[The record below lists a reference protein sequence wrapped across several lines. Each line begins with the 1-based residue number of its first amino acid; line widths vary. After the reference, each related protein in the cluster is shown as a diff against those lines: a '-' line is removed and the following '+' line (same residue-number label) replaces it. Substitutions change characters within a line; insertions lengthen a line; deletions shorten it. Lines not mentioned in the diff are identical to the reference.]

1 MKKVMKTTA
10 SIAAALTVGGAAT
23 YFSVTESVNDD
34 NYAYAMFDMAMQV
47 ETNAGAVNKWNHH
60 RTPIALDAQPA
71 PMMNRDTL
79 YSLAIVDATSD
90 ITVTI
95 PEIEDGR
102 YVSIHVVEQG
112 HFNYMV
118 GYGAGTYTIK
128 ADETTDFVGINI
140 RTQVDPTN
148 PDDVASANALQDQY
162 ILNLG
167 DAPRVEFER
176 QNWNLAQFM
185 WHHKKWVAKAQ
196 ERGVL
201 GAIAAKGKIDQD
213 LLNRGAALA
222 TGLLPADAA
231 IYIAGTYSLDTEQC
245 YVATYDV
252 PAQVDA
258 ELGFYSITIYG
269 DDDYLHTDDYSNV
282 NNETLRLNEDG
293 KTFDVYYGRPS
304 TCGDVDNLL
313 WIPTDDILISFRVY
327 LPSPELQ
334 ATGFELP
341 TPQLVK

>member
-1 MKKVMKTTA
+1 MKKILKITTA
-10 SIAAALTVGGAAT
+10 VVVALIVAGAAI
-23 YFSVTESVNDD
+23 YFAVTETVNDD
-34 NYAYAMFDMAMQV
+34 NYAFAMFDMAMQV
-47 ETNAGAVNKWNHH
+47 ETDAGAANSWHHH

-79 YSLAIVDATSD
+79 YSFTVVDATSD
-90 ITVTI
+90 IKVTI
-95 PEIEDGR
+95 PEIKDGR
-102 YVSIHVVEQG
+102 YVSIQVYEQG

-140 RTQVDPTN
+140 RTQLDPTS

-162 ILNLG
+162 ILDLG

-185 WHHKKWVAKAQ
+185 WYHKKWVAEAQ

-201 GAIAAKGKIDQD
+201 GSMAAKGEIDQD

-222 TGLLPADAA
+222 VGLLPADAA
-231 IYIAGTYSLDTEQC
+231 IYIAGTHLLDTEQC
-245 YVATYDV
+245 YVATYEV

-269 DDDYLHTDDYSNV
+269 DDDYLHTDEYSNV
-282 NNETLRLNEDG
+282 NNETIVLNEDG
-293 KTFDVYYGRPS
+293 KTFDVHYGRPS

-313 WIPTDDILISFRVY
+313 WVPTDQIMVSFRVY
-327 LPSPELQ
+327 LPAPELQ

-341 TPQLVK
+341 TPQPVK

>member
-1 MKKVMKTTA
+1 MKKVLKTTA
-10 SIAAALTVGGAAT
+10 AVAAVLIAGGAAT
-23 YFSVTESVNDD
+23 YFAVTKPVNDD
-34 NYAYAMFDMAMQV
+34 NYAFAMFDMAMQV
-47 ETNAGAVNKWNHH
+47 ETNAGAANNWNHH

-79 YSLAIVDATSD
+79 YSFTVVDATSD

-95 PEIEDGR
+95 PEIKDGR
-102 YVSIHVVEQG
+102 YVSIQVVEQG

-128 ADETTDFVGINI
+128 ADETTDFVAIII
-140 RTQVDPTN
+140 RTQLDPTN

-162 ILNLG
+162 ILDLG
-167 DAPRVEFER
+167 DAPRVDFER

-185 WHHKKWVAKAQ
+185 WHHKKWVSEAQ
-196 ERGVL
+196 EHGVL
-201 GAIAAKGKIDQD
+201 GAMAAEDKIDQD

-231 IYIAGTYSLDTEQC
+231 IYISGIHSLNTEQC
-245 YVATYDV
+245 YVATYEV

-269 DDDYLHTDDYSNV
+269 DDDYLHTDEHSNV
-282 NNETLRLNEDG
+282 NNETLVLNEDR

-313 WIPTDDILISFRVY
+313 WVPTDNILISFRVY
-327 LPSPELQ
+327 LPTPEIQ